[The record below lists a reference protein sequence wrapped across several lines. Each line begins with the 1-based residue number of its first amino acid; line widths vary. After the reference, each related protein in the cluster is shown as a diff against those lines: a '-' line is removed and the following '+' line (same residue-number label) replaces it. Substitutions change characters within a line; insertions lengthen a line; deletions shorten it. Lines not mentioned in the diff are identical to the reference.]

1 MDEQAVSDVDGPTRG
16 AADVPGFAAAMAE
29 LEEILV
35 RLEDDRLDVD
45 HLAADVRRAGEL
57 IRVCRERI
65 TATKAEIAEI
75 VADIESAGE

>member
-1 MDEQAVSDVDGPTRG
+1 MAEHAVSDGNDRVADGT
-16 AADVPGFAAAMAE
+16 GFAAAMAE

-45 HLAADVRRAGEL
+45 HLAADVRRAGDL

-75 VADIESAGE
+75 VADIDTAQE